1 MRDIKEDLRIIEVAK
16 TDVTVQTEDIAE
28 YYLNRTIILETE
40 LAFLRENYD
49 HICIGELPY

>member
-28 YYLNRTIILETE
+28 YYLNRTIILESE
-40 LAFLRENYD
+40 IAFLKADND
-49 HICIGELPY
+49 HICTGELPY